1 MSRTHD
7 ALDAFIGIKR
17 TNEMLN
23 QAVRKDVAQH
33 GLKVNEFAVLE
44 LLYHKGPQVT
54 QDIKEKILVANSSTT
69 YIIDK
74 LCEKGLTYRQAW
86 DQDKRVI
93 YTHLTPK
100 GHDLI
105 VSIVPSHQEMITNLF
120 THLSDQ
126 EIQTL
131 KLLLKKMNGYHLT

>member
-54 QDIKEKILVANSSTT
+54 QDIKEKS
-69 YIIDK
+69 
-74 LCEKGLTYRQAW
+74 
-86 DQDKRVI
+86 
-93 YTHLTPK
+93 
-100 GHDLI
+100 
-105 VSIVPSHQEMITNLF
+105 
-120 THLSDQ
+120 
-126 EIQTL
+126 
-131 KLLLKKMNGYHLT
+131 